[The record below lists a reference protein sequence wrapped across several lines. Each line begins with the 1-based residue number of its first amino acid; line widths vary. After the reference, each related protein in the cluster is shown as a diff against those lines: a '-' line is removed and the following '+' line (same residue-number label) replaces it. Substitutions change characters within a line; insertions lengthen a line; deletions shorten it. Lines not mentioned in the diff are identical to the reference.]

1 MDTYEAVQEWG
12 RLKLQEVFP
21 HAKIKRDSVSI
32 YVNAEHEHRVDY
44 QCYAN
49 AVIEIESGKH
59 SLSIEAY
66 DFNLVQF
73 VNEVNEISYQR
84 SEK

>member
-12 RLKLQEVFP
+12 RLKLQEAYP
-21 HAKIKRDSVSI
+21 RAKIKRQSVDVYLDTDSDYDYDSPERAVVCVS
-32 YVNAEHEHRVDY
+32 
-44 QCYAN
+44 
-49 AVIEIESGKH
+49 SGKFTRI
-59 SLSIEAY
+59 IEGY